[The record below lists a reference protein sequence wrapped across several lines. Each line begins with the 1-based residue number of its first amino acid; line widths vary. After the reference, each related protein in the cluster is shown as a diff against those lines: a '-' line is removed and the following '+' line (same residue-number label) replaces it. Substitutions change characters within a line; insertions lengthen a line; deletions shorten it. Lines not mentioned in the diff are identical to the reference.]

1 MMIQRDDMM
10 PDRYFQVLII
20 VFLLLSVVSS
30 PLYAEKENGKLNSV
44 YKLSKIKDIRNP
56 ARLSQAQNLPI
67 LIMFGTEE
75 CPYCELLREDF
86 LIPMIISGD
95 YTDKVIL
102 REAHVADGVSII
114 NFTGRQVSSRDFA
127 GKYGV
132 KLYPTM
138 VLVDD
143 KGKPLVNK
151 IIGITTP
158 SLFGGT
164 LDTRIDEALR
174 LTRKIN
180 SHTKSY

>member
-44 YKLSKIKDIRNP
+44 YKLSKIKDIRNT

-95 YTDKVIL
+95 YT
-102 REAHVADGVSII
+102 R
-114 NFTGRQVSSRDFA
+114 SSSFLLNEQKRPF
-127 GKYGV
+127 
-132 KLYPTM
+132 
-138 VLVDD
+138 
-143 KGKPLVNK
+143 
-151 IIGITTP
+151 
-158 SLFGGT
+158 
-164 LDTRIDEALR
+164 E
-174 LTRKIN
+174 
-180 SHTKSY
+180 